1 MAARAVRLI
10 SGHPKAPE
18 GGTKMAYALVG
29 AVLGAVLTRI
39 FVLLKRRAAGS
50 ADRGQMAARLEQLV

>member
-10 SGHPKAPE
+10 SGHRTGPD

-29 AVLGAVLTRI
+29 AVLGAVLTRM
-39 FVLLKRRAAGS
+39 FVLLKRRAAAS
-50 ADRGQMAARLEQLV
+50 AERGQMAARLEQLV

>member
-1 MAARAVRLI
+1 
-10 SGHPKAPE
+10 
-18 GGTKMAYALVG
+18 MAYALVG
-29 AVLGAVLTRI
+29 AVLGAVLTRM